1 MTISSI
7 AITLSTLLLAAESP
21 TADTDGMTHAEHAR
35 IGDTAAEAV
44 EANLAATYPDAEI
57 EVTWSADAMMRHH
70 VKVATENGP
79 CVVGD
84 REVTDV
90 RDAVLAALEEH
101 RAD

>member
-21 TADTDGMTHAEHAR
+21 TGDADSMDSSDHRR
-35 IGDTAAEAV
+35 IGDTAAKAV
-44 EANLAATYPDAEI
+44 EADLAATYPDAEI

-70 VKVATENGP
+70 VEVATENGP
-79 CVVGD
+79 CDVGD

-101 RAD
+101 LAD